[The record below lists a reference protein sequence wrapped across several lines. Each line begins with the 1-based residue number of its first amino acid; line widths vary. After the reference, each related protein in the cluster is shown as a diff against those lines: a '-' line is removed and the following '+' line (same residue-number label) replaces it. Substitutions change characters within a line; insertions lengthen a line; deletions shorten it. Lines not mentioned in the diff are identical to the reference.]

1 MENRERDK
9 VSRNSSTPT
18 DAGEVNRNTSERM
31 HKNRSDSSVDFG
43 EKIGRSEGLNSE
55 SGRSS
60 GSGSMGSSSSSSS
73 GGNRGSSDD
82 GRH

>member
-9 VSRNSSTPT
+9 VSRNNSSST
-18 DAGEVNRNTSERM
+18 DAGNLNRDTSERM
-31 HKNRSDSSVDFG
+31 HKDRSDSSVDFG
-43 EKIGRSEGLNSE
+43 EKIGKSEGMGSGLNSG

-60 GSGSMGSSSSSSS
+60 GSGSMGSPSGNSSST
-73 GGNRGSSDD
+73 G

>member
-9 VSRNSSTPT
+9 VSRNNTSST
-18 DAGEVNRNTSERM
+18 DAGNLNRNTSERL
-31 HKNRSDSSVDFG
+31 HKDRSDSSVDFG
-43 EKIGRSEGLNSE
+43 EKIGRSEGLDSG

-60 GSGSMGSSSSSSS
+60 GSGSMGSPS
-73 GGNRGSSDD
+73 GSSDSTG

>member
-9 VSRNSSTPT
+9 VSRNNSTPT

-31 HKNRSDSSVDFG
+31 HSNRSDSSVDFG

-60 GSGSMGSSSSSSS
+60 GSGSMGNPS
-73 GGNRGSSDD
+73 GNRSSNSSSDD

>member
-9 VSRNSSTPT
+9 VSRNNTSST

-31 HKNRSDSSVDFG
+31 HKDGSDSSVDFG
-43 EKIGRSEGLNSE
+43 EKIGRSEGLDS
-55 SGRSS
+55 STGRSS
-60 GSGSMGSSSSSSS
+60 GSGSMGSSSGDRNST
-73 GGNRGSSDD
+73 G

>member
-31 HKNRSDSSVDFG
+31 HKDRSDSSVDFG
-43 EKIGRSEGLNSE
+43 EKIGRSEGLNNE
-55 SGRSS
+55 SGRSP
-60 GSGSMGSSSSSSS
+60 GSGSMGSPSRDRNSE
-73 GGNRGSSDD
+73 
-82 GRH
+82 H